1 MLFRSMF
8 HAINS
13 DLIPDDAGVAVEYRV
28 NGRAFRIDF
37 MVTGKNSQGQESL
50 FIVELKQ
57 WSDIQFSDLSDH
69 VRTYLGG
76 GVRDTLHPSYQA
88 WSYASHLNMYNEYI
102 YENEVQ
108 VQACAYLHNCMDNK
122 VINSSRYEEKLREV
136 PVFIKGQSSEL
147 RTAISTVIK
156 EGTGTAL
163 LEKIDQSRIRPSIQ
177 LAESV
182 SKMLRSEEHTSELQ
196 SH

>member
-1 MLFRSMF
+1 MLAYLATKEQFLRDAPIIEDIVRKEVKNKLGHKVGESEYLAWRNSLGNAMF

-13 DLIPDDAGVAVEYRV
+13 DQIPDDAGVAVEYRV

-57 WSDIQFSDLSDH
+57 WSDIQFSDLFDH

-102 YENEVQ
+102 YENKVQ
-108 VQACAYLHNCMDNK
+108 VQACAYLHNCMDTKLLTHLVMRRNYERSLFLLK
-122 VINSSRYEEKLREV
+122 DKAANSE
-136 PVFIKGQSSEL
+136 P
-147 RTAISTVIK
+147 
-156 EGTGTAL
+156 
-163 LEKIDQSRIRPSIQ
+163 P
-177 LAESV
+177 
-182 SKMLRSEEHTSELQ
+182 
-196 SH
+196 